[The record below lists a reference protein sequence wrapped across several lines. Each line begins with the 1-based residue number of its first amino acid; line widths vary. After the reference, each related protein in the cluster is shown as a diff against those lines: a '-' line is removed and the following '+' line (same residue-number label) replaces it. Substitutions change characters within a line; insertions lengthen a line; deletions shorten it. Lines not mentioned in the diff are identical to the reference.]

1 MVRIA
6 CAPFRLMI
14 FNFNFNID
22 IIITG
27 GVLLFWLEARR
38 NHPLR

>member
-6 CAPFRLMI
+6 CAPFRFMT

-27 GVLLFWLEARR
+27 GALLFV
-38 NHPLR
+38 

>member
-6 CAPFRLMI
+6 CAPFRFMI
-14 FNFNFNID
+14 LNFNFNID

-27 GVLLFWLEARR
+27 GTLHFI
-38 NHPLR
+38 

>member
-6 CAPFRLMI
+6 CAPFRFMI

-27 GVLLFWLEARR
+27 GALLFV
-38 NHPLR
+38 